1 MHGPFDPPH
10 RHDLAT
16 AAEAP
21 RRVRTQAGFTLLE
34 LLVVVA
40 ILGILAGVAV
50 FAVGGLRGES
60 QEVACDADARV
71 LATAQGAYAVEAGR
85 PGSEAELVDSGFLA
99 GESESHDV
107 LVGNET
113 YDLVPVGGCAD
124 ADASSELRSGL
135 RVGGSDEDGTRDLE
149 PGDGEPQSVCRLLG
163 PDTGDANQNPT
174 RCDDEARDRPPG
186 GGLTTGNRPRHGRTP
201 VGPSDDACGPNQR
214 CDTDMVPE
222 LRR

>member
-1 MHGPFDPPH
+1 
-10 RHDLAT
+10 
-16 AAEAP
+16 
-21 RRVRTQAGFTLLE
+21 LLE

-50 FAVGGLRGES
+50 FAVGGLSGES

-85 PGSEAELVDSGFLA
+85 PGSEAELVQSGFLA

-107 LVGNET
+107 LVGTDT
-113 YDLVPVGGCAD
+113 YDLVPVGGCAA

-135 RVGGSDEDGTRDLE
+135 RVGGADDRDPLDLE
-149 PGDGEPQSVCRLLG
+149 PDGGEGAPQSVCRLLG

-174 RCDDEARDRPPG
+174 RCDDEARNQPPG
-186 GGLTTGNRPRHGRTP
+186 GDITTGNRPRHGRTP

-214 CDTDMVPE
+214 CDTDMAPELE